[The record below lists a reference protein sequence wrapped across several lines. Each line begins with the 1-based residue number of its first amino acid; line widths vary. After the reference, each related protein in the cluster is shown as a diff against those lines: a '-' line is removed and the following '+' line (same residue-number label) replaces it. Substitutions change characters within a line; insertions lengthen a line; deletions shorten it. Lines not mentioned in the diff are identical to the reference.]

1 MVISGRSPGETV
13 FGKVL
18 DAVRAVRAKHD
29 LKICACLGLLN
40 AEQVQRLKAAGVET
54 INHNLN
60 TSANFTQEI
69 VSTHTFD
76 DRVGTVQAVKDAG
89 MKTCSGG
96 ILGMGE
102 SDDDVIDLA
111 LSLRELDVKSVP
123 VNFLIP
129 VPGTSFAHVRELN
142 PRHCLRILCLYRFL
156 LPTQEIRISGGREVH
171 LRSLQA
177 MGLYPANSIFIGDYL
192 TTQGQTA
199 REDMRMIEDAGFVLE
214 TPEGRSDEGRTC
226 LPMCRRTIR
235 ARNCRWLK
243 SRNDLTRHAHMSL
256 ADLRTDYRLASLSES
271 DVNSDPIAQFNTWF
285 AEAQRAEV
293 AEPNAMVLSTSTPEG
308 FPSARV
314 VLLKGVTDNGFVFYT
329 DYRSRKGQELE
340 ANPRAALCFF
350 WQALERQVRITGV
363 VQRVSREES
372 RAYFDSRPVGSR
384 IGATASVQSSTL
396 ANS

>member
-1 MVISGRSPGETV
+1 MHATFDSAMTDWQRLADASLGGDLISRADALAVLNAPDSALLDQLAAAYRVRRATWGNRVRLHFLLNAQSGLCPEDCHYCSQSKISTAEIEKYPMLARERILEAADRAAQLKAGTLCMVISGRTPGETV

-60 TSANFTQEI
+60 TSENFTPEI
-69 VSTHTFD
+69 VTSHTFG
-76 DRVGTVQAVKDAG
+76 DRVETVQAVKDAG

-111 LSLRELDVKSVP
+111 MSLRELDVKSVP

-129 VPGTSFAHVRELN
+129 VPGTTFANVRELD
-142 PRHCLRILCLYRFL
+142 PRRCLRILALYRLL

-171 LRSLQA
+171 LRSMQV

-199 REDMRMIEDAGFVLE
+199 RDDLRMIEDAGFVLE
-214 TPEGRSDEGRTC
+214 TPDGAAFDGDT
-226 LPMCRRTIR
+226 LDGVP
-235 ARNCRWLK
+235 
-243 SRNDLTRHAHMSL
+243 
-256 ADLRTDYRLASLSES
+256 ES
-271 DVNSDPIAQFNTWF
+271 
-285 AEAQRAEV
+285 
-293 AEPNAMVLSTSTPEG
+293 
-308 FPSARV
+308 
-314 VLLKGVTDNGFVFYT
+314 Y
-329 DYRSRKGQELE
+329 
-340 ANPRAALCFF
+340 PRAALP
-350 WQALERQVRITGV
+350 LVEV
-363 VQRVSREES
+363 
-372 RAYFDSRPVGSR
+372 
-384 IGATASVQSSTL
+384 
-396 ANS
+396 